1 MKIKELHIFNLPA
14 SSYVSIGVMF
24 LLLAQALLD
33 LFYTGLLN
41 ADEIEHIHASWLVWS
56 GKTPYLDFFEHH
68 NPLLWYLFAPLTGLM
83 FDNVN
88 IYFAC
93 RLSALAANL
102 ASWWFIYKIIR
113 QWLGSYKIWL
123 AALVLFC
130 CGDYVSRNLVEFRPD
145 AFMNL
150 CFWSG
155 LYFYL
160 AYFANKRQIYLSA
173 AFALFGLA
181 FFFLQKAALLLAALG
196 IFTVWQQIKRRIKLS
211 DFIKA
216 LIVPFIISGLFAAWL
231 LYHKMLGLYWELNYS
246 LNSLLPQ
253 YYGLHMVKFTI
264 FGVMLHLPFYN
275 GWASVFFAPSAIALS
290 FAAILSY
297 PKIWQKN
304 IAAKCL
310 VVLFF
315 SELAIRIFTFSPY
328 AHYFSQLNALAALI
342 IAAAVF
348 ENENAFKKYLYNIAM
363 FIVFIIIAGL
373 VLCSFAQR
381 HNNAK
386 IKPFLETAQF
396 VINQTKPNEAV
407 MNADNTNFNLFRPDA
422 HYVWF
427 MLNDIGWIYETNF
440 TQKTNLDDML
450 KAKTAVLIK
459 PEDFSNTPLSER
471 RNKKLFEYN
480 TDMMRLYQKQKISDI
495 DLFDLLIKIPQPK
508 AYIWNMELVQKYY
521 RPAEQGFWILKDEYR
536 QQEN

>member
-41 ADEIEHIHASWLVWS
+41 ADEIEHIHASWLVWN

-68 NPLLWYLFAPLTGLM
+68 NPLLWYLFAPLTSLM

-173 AFALFGLA
+173 AFTLFGLA

-315 SELAIRIFTFSPY
+315 SELLIRIFTFSPY
-328 AHYFSQLNALAALI
+328 AHYFSLLNAFAALI

-348 ENENAFKKYLYNIAM
+348 ENENTFKKYLYNIAM
-363 FIVFIIIAGL
+363 FIVFIIAAGL

-407 MNADNTNFNLFRPDA
+407 LNADNTNFNLFRPDA
-422 HYVWF
+422 HYIWF

-450 KAKTAVLIK
+450 KAKKAVLLK

-521 RPAEQGFWILKDEYR
+521 QPAEHGFWILKDEYR
-536 QQEN
+536 KQEN

>member
-1 MKIKELHIFNLPA
+1 MPQN
-14 SSYVSIGVMF
+14 
-24 LLLAQALLD
+24 
-33 LFYTGLLN
+33 
-41 ADEIEHIHASWLVWS
+41 VW
-56 GKTPYLDFFEHH
+56 
-68 NPLLWYLFAPLTGLM
+68 
-83 FDNVN
+83 
-88 IYFAC
+88 
-93 RLSALAANL
+93 
-102 ASWWFIYKIIR
+102 
-113 QWLGSYKIWL
+113 
-123 AALVLFC
+123 
-130 CGDYVSRNLVEFRPD
+130 
-145 AFMNL
+145 
-150 CFWSG
+150 
-155 LYFYL
+155 
-160 AYFANKRQIYLSA
+160 
-173 AFALFGLA
+173 
-181 FFFLQKAALLLAALG
+181 
-196 IFTVWQQIKRRIKLS
+196 
-211 DFIKA
+211 
-216 LIVPFIISGLFAAWL
+216 
-231 LYHKMLGLYWELNYS
+231 
-246 LNSLLPQ
+246 
-253 YYGLHMVKFTI
+253 
-264 FGVMLHLPFYN
+264 
-275 GWASVFFAPSAIALS
+275 
-290 FAAILSY
+290 
-297 PKIWQKN
+297 
-304 IAAKCL
+304 
-310 VVLFF
+310 LFF

-450 KAKTAVLIK
+450 KAKKAVLIK

-521 RPAEQGFWILKDEYR
+521 RPAEQGVWILKDEYR